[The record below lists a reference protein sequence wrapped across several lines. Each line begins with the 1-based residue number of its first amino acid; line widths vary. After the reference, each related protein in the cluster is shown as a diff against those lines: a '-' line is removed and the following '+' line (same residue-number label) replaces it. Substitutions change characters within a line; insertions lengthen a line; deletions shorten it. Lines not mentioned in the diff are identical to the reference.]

1 MQQYTNINAKIDPTR
16 MAWNDWN
23 NNQNYFK
30 KQMTRLDSDINVF
43 KRETIA
49 DKDINFNNMNDEI
62 NKQKNNINMIITKDK
77 EIQQLKNDNSLLELK
92 MKDYEKIKN
101 ETTKLEESISF
112 FKQKLDAQ
120 YKISNENMEYKNK
133 ITLLEKDIE
142 NLKNEIISLKNNNKF
157 YNLKKIIIKYT
168 ECEINRLED
177 ILKEELIDDNYFLK
191 NDTID
196 RDILTKIIDKLK

>member
-1 MQQYTNINAKIDPTR
+1 MQQYTNINGKIDPTR
-16 MAWNDWN
+16 MAWNEWSN
-23 NNQNYFK
+23 NKNYFK
-30 KQMTRLDSDINVF
+30 EKMSRLDSDINIY
-43 KRETIA
+43 KKETIA

-77 EIQQLKNDNSLLELK
+77 EIQQLKNGNSLLELK

-133 ITLLEKDIE
+133 ITFLEKEIE
-142 NLKNEIISLKNNNKF
+142 TLKNEIISLKNNNKF

-191 NDTID
+191 NDID
-196 RDILTKIIDKLK
+196 KEILIKIIDKLK